1 MKLSKYTLMAGFCL
15 TPMLAVAQDI
25 SQSEQ
30 AIEQSVIDS
39 VQKEFDGMMRDDPS
53 LKIKTENIDYDVKH
67 EILTITGMEA
77 VSTSTTDPF
86 RVVIDRAQSVHPSVL
101 AEKPL
106 DEIFIP
112 TSGFVSIEG
121 MKIDVDY
128 LLASMK
134 NDPNQLYSEEDFSES
149 KAYLDYFKGD
159 DAFVRID
166 LRSDVNG
173 DESQGLTSLSTIN
186 VENMGTVNINAKVG
200 GIYALN
206 GSSVTDQNLPMLA
219 MGSLSLDSMTFG
231 FTSSGL
237 SDFVDLYLAQE
248 NMTKAALLSDIQSE
262 LDKAKSSD
270 VPLYRDEI
278 TTKLYSALYESI
290 SSGKEFNVSFSIQ
303 NINMGTVMALM
314 SQQSEGKQSE
324 FMRNTLRLDVK
335 ASAL

>member
-1 MKLSKYTLMAGFCL
+1 MAGFCFA
-15 TPMLAVAQDI
+15 PMVVLAQGI
-25 SQSEQ
+25 TQSEDE
-30 AIEQSVIDS
+30 IKQSVIDS
-39 VQKEFDGMMRDDPS
+39 VKKEFDGAMRDDPS
-53 LKIKTENIDYDVKH
+53 LTIKTENIDYDVKH
-67 EILTITGMEA
+67 EILTVTGMEA

-86 RVVIDRAQSVHPSVL
+86 RVIVDRVQSVHPSVL
-101 AEKPL
+101 ANKPL

-112 TSGFVSIEG
+112 KNGFVSIEG

-134 NDPNQLYSEEDFSES
+134 NDPNQVYTESDLAES

-173 DESQGLTSLSTIN
+173 DESQGLTSLSVVDVENVGTIN
-186 VENMGTVNINAKVG
+186 VNANVG

-206 GSSVTDQNLPMLA
+206 GSSLTDQNLPMLA
-219 MGSLSLDSMTFG
+219 MGSLSLDSLTFG

-237 SDFVDLYLAQE
+237 SEFVDLYLSQE
-248 NMTKAALLSDIQSE
+248 NKSKSELLSDIQSE
-262 LDKAKSSD
+262 LDKVSAKGTQ
-270 VPLYRDEI
+270 LYKDEV

-290 SSGKEFNVSFSIQ
+290 NGGKEFNVSFSIK

-314 SQQSEGKQSE
+314 SQQSEQQQSK
-324 FMRNTLRLDVK
+324 FMRDTLQLDVK